1 MRAEPDHL
9 LRRGNTQ
16 LDDKHC
22 HFQKWAAQAPAWRGG
37 FAGKF

>member
-1 MRAEPDHL
+1 MEEEMEEL
-9 LRRGNTQ
+9 Y
-16 LDDKHC
+16 C

>member
-1 MRAEPDHL
+1 MAAIQCERVGFGL
-9 LRRGNTQ
+9 
-16 LDDKHC
+16 C